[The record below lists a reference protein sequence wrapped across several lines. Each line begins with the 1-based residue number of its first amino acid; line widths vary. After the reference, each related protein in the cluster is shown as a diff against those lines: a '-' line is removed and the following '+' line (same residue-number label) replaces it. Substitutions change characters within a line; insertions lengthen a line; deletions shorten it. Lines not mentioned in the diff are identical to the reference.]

1 MDPSSLS
8 QHSPGHPV
16 TFGQR
21 LFPRQMD
28 ARDAFN
34 RAWGRFV
41 NRSHSTQPLLIFLLV
56 IALASLFIP
65 TLNTEII

>member
-1 MDPSSLS
+1 
-8 QHSPGHPV
+8 
-16 TFGQR
+16 
-21 LFPRQMD
+21 MD

>member
-1 MDPSSLS
+1 
-8 QHSPGHPV
+8 
-16 TFGQR
+16 
-21 LFPRQMD
+21 MD

-41 NRSHSTQPLLIFLLV
+41 NRNHSTQPLLIFLLV

-65 TLNTEII
+65 TLNTDIRERKQDSIEWEADAALNFHTKPTP

>member
-1 MDPSSLS
+1 
-8 QHSPGHPV
+8 
-16 TFGQR
+16 
-21 LFPRQMD
+21 MD

-41 NRSHSTQPLLIFLLV
+41 NRNHSTQPLLIFLLV

-65 TLNTEII
+65 TLNTAIRERRKARFD